1 MYYYQSDM
9 DEQEDDQI
17 KDVDTVG
24 DVVLDRNQLLLP
36 IRLYVNTTRISE
48 MSHDDV
54 IAGIVNV
61 FTIGNR

>member
-1 MYYYQSDM
+1 M
-9 DEQEDDQI
+9 DDQEDNPI
-17 KDVDTVG
+17 KDIDSVG

-54 IAGIVNV
+54 IAGIVNI
-61 FTIGNR
+61 FTIKS